1 MFSNALTP
9 DTSGNYFMG
18 TNSQLWIG
26 YYVLTTALPTLAVAT
41 LTVAAA
47 AIAGATTLSV
57 AALPRAILKNQT
69 IVNAANNQAFT
80 LDANAAAGAT
90 SITVK
95 PLKTAIA
102 INASFPYTLYLPYYS
117 VAEAD
122 LKFDGESVDFRNF
135 GANDNIISAKTKIK
149 VTMSLSGYV
158 VRNDPSMSN
167 LIKMLTEPGNWGQ
180 FQYIQTDGVGFSF
193 DANVI
198 SGSFASK
205 TDDPL
210 MRSFD
215 LAVSS
220 DVIVQNFLQ
229 R

>member
-18 TNSQLWIG
+18 TNSQLWVGSTLLSASTPTIAAAAIT
-26 YYVLTTALPTLAVAT
+26 TTAAAAVNAVTLAVAP
-41 LTVAAA
+41 LTK
-47 AIAGATTLSV
+47 AIS
-57 AALPRAILKNQT
+57 KNQT
-69 IVNAANNQAFT
+69 IVNALNTQAFIV
-80 LDANAAAGAT
+80 DAAAAAGAT
-90 SITVK
+90 TITVK
-95 PLKTAIA
+95 PLKIATASGA
-102 INASFPYTLYLPYYS
+102 TFSYQLYLPYYS

-167 LIKMLTEPGNWGQ
+167 LTKMLTEPGNWGQ